1 MAEPRKEK
9 ACATMGRI
17 VKMGGTVLGSAG
29 IVVAAPMLLVVVGVA
44 IVGIEPEESRKFANR
59 LVQSKMMM
67 VTMQGVEIRFVG
79 GPS

>member
-9 ACATMGRI
+9 ACATMGRS

-44 IVGIEPEESRKFANR
+44 IVG
-59 LVQSKMMM
+59 
-67 VTMQGVEIRFVG
+67 
-79 GPS
+79 